1 MHWAAKRNNRE
12 LIQLLI
18 NYNADVNARDL
29 NGRSPLFYSVRMGNI
44 EATKILLVNMSNA
57 FAIDNFGIKIQ
68 ETTVNLEILK
78 LLALGQK
85 VINRSLSF
93 SFNV

>member
-85 VINRSLSF
+85 VIIRSLSF